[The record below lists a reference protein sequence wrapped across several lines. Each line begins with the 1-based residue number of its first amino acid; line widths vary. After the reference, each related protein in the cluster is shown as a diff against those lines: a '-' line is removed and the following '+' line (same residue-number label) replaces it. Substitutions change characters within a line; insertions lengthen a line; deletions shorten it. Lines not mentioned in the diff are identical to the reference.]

1 MRLRRPRSLL
11 WRVLGVQ
18 LVCLALIWGALSGY
32 TFYRAHDDTSTAI
45 DGDLVLVANALARM
59 VSVSPT
65 PAAARSTAEHLRDL
79 NMGQADPPLRAD
91 QFVYQVWRADGALL
105 ARSDERPALPAFAPG
120 QLDEGRKWHREGW
133 VLYAARS
140 PDHQI
145 VAVIGHAEKY
155 YDSIGLDFLRQTV
168 YGYLQLAVILTF
180 LLWFTLRIGLK
191 PLRVVSA
198 QVSQRQQDDLTPVQV
213 AKPYLELDTLVAA
226 LNDKLARVQSALKR
240 ERDFFADAAHELRT
254 PLSAIA
260 AQAHLIVAER
270 EPAER
275 ERAAAAL
282 QSGVLRA
289 ARVLNRLLL
298 VNRLDAAPG
307 ASAMEP
313 VELSELAEDAVRDL
327 QARADASGHR
337 IGIAAEPIRQRADRE
352 SLYAALECLLD
363 NALKYTPAG
372 TQIIVSVHRDGAET
386 VVAVRDNGP
395 GIPPDQHERAF
406 TRFER
411 LGRTDQEGS
420 GLGLAIVQRVAQLHG
435 GQALLMNGVDGG
447 CVVELR
453 FPQQ

>member
-1 MRLRRPRSLL
+1 
-11 WRVLGVQ
+11 
-18 LVCLALIWGALSGY
+18 
-32 TFYRAHDDTSTAI
+32 
-45 DGDLVLVANALARM
+45 
-59 VSVSPT
+59 
-65 PAAARSTAEHLRDL
+65 
-79 NMGQADPPLRAD
+79 
-91 QFVYQVWRADGALL
+91 
-105 ARSDERPALPAFAPG
+105 
-120 QLDEGRKWHREGW
+120 
-133 VLYAARS
+133 
-140 PDHQI
+140 
-145 VAVIGHAEKY
+145 
-155 YDSIGLDFLRQTV
+155 
-168 YGYLQLAVILTF
+168 
-180 LLWFTLRIGLK
+180 
-191 PLRVVSA
+191 LRVVSA

-282 QSGVLRA
+282 QSGVVRA

-352 SLYAALECLLD
+352 SLHAALECLLD

-395 GIPPDQHERAF
+395 GIPSDLHERAF